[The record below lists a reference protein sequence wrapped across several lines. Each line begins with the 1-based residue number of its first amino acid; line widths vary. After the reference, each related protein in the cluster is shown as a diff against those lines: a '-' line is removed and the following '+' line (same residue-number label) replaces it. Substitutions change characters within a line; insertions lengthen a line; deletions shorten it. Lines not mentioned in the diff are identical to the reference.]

1 MAISNYCTTTFA
13 PPDHFRHTNAFV
25 RRMTNIQTMPRYLI
39 EPAPGLAL
47 RDTASP
53 MGGRILMEGL
63 AHMNGIGLEA
73 FTFKKLAERIGC
85 TEVTVYHYF
94 ANKQRL
100 LQYYFQVYWLWLATH
115 CQQEGKSLKD
125 PVARLHGDI
134 RAICGLWPSDSLA
147 GQFDPADL
155 RELVIN
161 EGSKSFMHK
170 NVDSDNKLKLFKPY
184 KDLCAHIAL
193 EVKACSPRVK
203 NARSFAT
210 TLVEMAHS
218 LEFAMVHLPALTEL
232 SEKKDRKHLAVFL
245 IDLADR
251 YVAAK

>member
-1 MAISNYCTTTFA
+1 
-13 PPDHFRHTNAFV
+13 
-25 RRMTNIQTMPRYLI
+25 MPRYLI
-39 EPAPGLAL
+39 EPLPGLAL

-53 MGGRILMEGL
+53 MGGRILSEGL
-63 AHMNGIGLEA
+63 ALMNEIGLET
-73 FTFKKLAERIGC
+73 FTFKKLAEHIGS

-115 CQQEGKSLKD
+115 CQQEGKGLKD
-125 PVARLHGDI
+125 PMQRLQGDI
-134 RAICGLWPSDSLA
+134 KAICGLWPADSLA
-147 GQFDPADL
+147 GQFNPADL

-184 KDLCAHIAL
+184 KDLCAHIAT
-193 EVKACSPRVK
+193 EVKACAPRMK
-203 NARSFAT
+203 QSRSFAT

-218 LEFAMVHLPALTEL
+218 LEFAMEHLPALTEL
-232 SEKKDRKHLAVFL
+232 SEKKERKQLAAFL
-245 IDLADR
+245 IDLAER
-251 YVAAK
+251 YVAVKGA

>member
-1 MAISNYCTTTFA
+1 
-13 PPDHFRHTNAFV
+13 
-25 RRMTNIQTMPRYLI
+25 MPRYLI

-53 MGGRILMEGL
+53 MGLRILAEGL
-63 AHMNGIGLEA
+63 ALMNAIGLEA

-100 LQYYFQVYWLWLATH
+100 LQYYFQVYWLWLATQ
-115 CQQEGKSLKD
+115 CQQEGRALKD

-134 RAICGLWPSDSLA
+134 RALCGLWPADTFA
-147 GQFDPADL
+147 AQFDPSDL
-155 RELVIN
+155 RDLVIN

-170 NVDSDNKLKLFKPY
+170 NVDFDNKLKLFKPY
-184 KDLCAHIAL
+184 KDLCMHIATEL
-193 EVKACSPRVK
+193 KACAPRMK
-203 NARSFAT
+203 TPRSFAT

-218 LEFAMVHLPALTEL
+218 LEFAMHHLPALTEL
-232 SEKKDRKHLAVFL
+232 SVKKDRKKLAEFL
-245 IDLADR
+245 IDMSDR
-251 YVAAK
+251 YMALK

>member
-1 MAISNYCTTTFA
+1 
-13 PPDHFRHTNAFV
+13 
-25 RRMTNIQTMPRYLI
+25 MPRYVI
-39 EPAPGLAL
+39 EPASGLTL

-53 MGGRILMEGL
+53 MGTRILAEGL
-63 AHMNGIGLEA
+63 VLMNKIGLEA
-73 FTFKKLAERIGC
+73 FTFKKLAERMGS

-115 CQQEGKSLKD
+115 CQQEGRGLKD
-125 PVARLHGDI
+125 PLERLQGDI
-134 RAICGLWPSDSLA
+134 RAIAGLWPVDA
-147 GQFDPADL
+147 RAAQFDPSDL

-170 NVDSDNKLKLFKPY
+170 NVDSDNKLQLFKPY
-184 KDLCAHIAL
+184 KDLCGHIAIEL
-193 EVKACSPRVK
+193 KACSPRMK

-218 LEFAMVHLPALTEL
+218 LEFAMHHLPALTEL
-232 SEKKDRKHLAVFL
+232 SEKKDRRQLAAFL
-245 IDLADR
+245 FDLAEGHLSR
-251 YVAAK
+251 R

>member
-1 MAISNYCTTTFA
+1 
-13 PPDHFRHTNAFV
+13 
-25 RRMTNIQTMPRYLI
+25 MPRYII
-39 EPAPGLAL
+39 EPDPGLAL

-53 MGGRILMEGL
+53 MGTRILADGL
-63 AHMNGIGLEA
+63 LLLNELGLEA

-100 LQYYFQVYWLWLATH
+100 LQYYFQVYWLWLYTH
-115 CQQEGKSLKD
+115 CQQEGRNLND
-125 PVARLHGDI
+125 PQERLRGDI
-134 RAICGLWPSDSLA
+134 RVICGIW
-147 GQFDPADL
+147 PADARATHFEPSAL

-184 KDLCAHIAL
+184 KDLCAHIAV
-193 EVKACSPRVK
+193 EVKACSPRMRSS
-203 NARSFAT
+203 RSFAT

-218 LEFAMVHLPALTEL
+218 LEFAMRHLPALTEL
-232 SEKKDRKHLAVFL
+232 SDKRERKALAAFL
-245 IDLADR
+245 IDMAER
-251 YVAAK
+251 YVATK

>member
-1 MAISNYCTTTFA
+1 
-13 PPDHFRHTNAFV
+13 
-25 RRMTNIQTMPRYLI
+25 MPRYLI

-53 MGGRILMEGL
+53 MGGRILTEGL
-63 AHMNGIGLEA
+63 THMNEIGLEA

-115 CQQEGKSLKD
+115 CQQEGKGITD
-125 PVARLHGDI
+125 PMERLRGDI
-134 RAICGLWPSDSLA
+134 RAICGLWPA
-147 GQFDPADL
+147 EAMATQFAPADL
-155 RELVIN
+155 RQLVIN

-184 KDLCAHIAL
+184 KDLCAHIAM

-218 LEFAMVHLPALTEL
+218 LEFAMEHLPALTEL
-232 SEKKDRKHLAVFL
+232 SEKKDRKPLAAFL
-245 IDLADR
+245 IDLTER
-251 YVAAK
+251 YVGVK